1 MIQKE
6 YEDLLIVQYS
16 GKPKASATVSEIVRR
31 FKNNSDAM
39 AQFEEAF
46 DLDLAV
52 GTQLD
57 IIGKIV
63 GISRNIEGVI
73 PKIFFGF
80 DDNVNARGFSLAPFY
95 TLDQQKYTD
104 TQLSD
109 SDYRFFIRIKIAKN
123 HAKATMADDN
133 GSNLNNIILS
143 MFDGYAYMVD
153 NKDMTVTI
161 YIENSPKSYLLPYAI
176 TLDLIPLPQAVDIK
190 YISIA
195 AREPFGF
202 SNNPNSFGFGN
213 GSFTRILQ
221 GA

>member
-1 MIQKE
+1 MIQDE
-6 YEDLLIVQYS
+6 YEKLLIVQYAD
-16 GKPKASATVSEIVRR
+16 KPKASATVSAIVSR
-31 FKNNSDAM
+31 FKNISDVIE
-39 AQFEEAF
+39 QFESAF
-46 DLDLAV
+46 DLDTAI
-52 GTQLD
+52 GAQLD

-63 GISRNIEGVI
+63 GISRNVEGVI

-80 DDNVNARGFSLAPFY
+80 DDNVNARGFGLAPFY
-95 TLDQQKYTD
+95 TTDQAQYTD

-109 SDYRFFIRIKIAKN
+109 SDYRFFIRMKIAKN
-123 HAKATMADDN
+123 HVKATMSDDN
-133 GSNLNNIILS
+133 GSNLNAVILS
-143 MFDGYAYMVD
+143 MFEGYAYMVD

-190 YISIA
+190 YISIT

-202 SNNPNSFGFGN
+202 SNNPNAFGFGN

>member
-46 DLDLAV
+46 DLDSAV
-52 GTQLD
+52 GAQLD

-73 PKIFFGF
+73 PKTFFGF

-133 GSNLNNIILS
+133 GSNLNEVILS

-176 TLDLIPLPQAVDIK
+176 TLDLIPLPQAVDVK
-190 YISIA
+190 YISIT

-202 SNNPNSFGFGN
+202 LNNPNSLGFGQ

>member
-46 DLDLAV
+46 DLDSAV
-52 GTQLD
+52 GAQLD

-80 DDNVNARGFSLAPFY
+80 DGNVNARGFSLAPFY

-190 YISIA
+190 YISIT

>member
-31 FKNNSDAM
+31 FKNNFDAM
-39 AQFEEAF
+39 AQFDEAF

-52 GTQLD
+52 GAQLD

-133 GSNLNNIILS
+133 GSNLNHVILS

-153 NKDMTVTI
+153 NKDMTLTI

-190 YISIA
+190 YISIT

>member
-1 MIQKE
+1 MTPKE
-6 YEDLLIVQYS
+6 YEDLLIIQYAD
-16 GKPKASATVSEIVRR
+16 KPRASATVALIVNQYKKA
-31 FKNNSDAM
+31 FDLLES
-39 AQFEEAF
+39 FEGAF
-46 DLDLAV
+46 DLDSAV
-52 GTQLD
+52 GAQLD

-63 GISRNIEGVI
+63 GISRNIEDVI

-80 DDNVNARGFSLAPFY
+80 DGNVNARGFGLAPFY
-95 TLDQQKYTD
+95 TTDQAQYTD

-123 HAKATMADDN
+123 HVKATMSDDN
-133 GSNLNNIILS
+133 GSNLNAVILS
-143 MFDGYAYMVD
+143 MFEGYAYMVD

-190 YISIA
+190 YISIT